1 MEDLLNK
8 IEDTIP
14 GEMIISLREVYRE
27 LDEKQSRFQK
37 DFPVHCIESC
47 GEHWSTFVF
56 LSHGF
61 LWIDAQKWDCWIK
74 W

>member
-27 LDEKQSRFQK
+27 LDENTDLVEGNRQCS
-37 DFPVHCIESC
+37 
-47 GEHWSTFVF
+47 G
-56 LSHGF
+56 
-61 LWIDAQKWDCWIK
+61 
-74 W
+74 